1 MSNPQSIPAAT
12 RRQALKSS
20 LSAALRQ
27 QGRTLPELT
36 GDETKRSTSDLTMEQ
51 LQSALAALGIDPD
64 ACIAG
69 YVAAQAHGVNVDTI
83 NPPDAP
89 DAPDGEGAVELA
101 AIVDAPEAPA
111 PAPAADPVT
120 SPEDEAMAALAPLGA
135 VLAIVTPDVKAAA
148 VSHVAALVERNRT
161 QTARITELM
170 AQAQERAAA
179 MSVRSDIELVTS
191 GAGPVKE
198 LPAAQIFG
206 VKTHRLMAKTL
217 QVWNSASAPAIDPHF
232 VFDPEILYD
241 LTLSV
246 RRGDK
251 IWLFGPK
258 GTGKTSLAT
267 QFAARTGRDFVRV
280 AFDAHTEPQ
289 DVIGAT
295 WPAAGGGHVWKDGK
309 LLAAMRKPGC
319 VILLDEPTIA
329 RPGTLAL
336 MTTTLDENYLVVG
349 ETGERVDVAPG
360 VVWIV
365 ADNTNGT
372 GDQTGLYAGTQMQ
385 NRAFL
390 DRFGA
395 HIAVDYLPADK
406 EAQALVSRSGCLPA
420 MADILVKFARLS
432 RQKTAGGELVDGVGF
447 RRLVAMAGRMADGC
461 DPERAFTVSVLNC
474 APPED
479 VATLKMLAA
488 SELDLDTLRHM
499 VNGTQPAAQHAPAA
513 PQADYSNPRNAKA
526 AAEFSAA

>member
-1 MSNPQSIPAAT
+1 MSNPQALPAAT
-12 RRQALKSS
+12 RRQALKSA

-51 LQSALAALGIDPD
+51 LQAALAALSLNPD
-64 ACIAG
+64 TAIATF
-69 YVAAQAHGVNVDTI
+69 VAAQA
-83 NPPDAP
+83 
-89 DAPDGEGAVELA
+89 A
-101 AIVDAPEAPA
+101 ALP
-111 PAPAADPVT
+111 
-120 SPEDEAMAALAPLGA
+120 SPEEAAMAALAPLGA
-135 VLAIVTPDVKAAA
+135 VLAIVTPDVRAAA
-148 VSHVAALVERNRT
+148 LASVAALVEQNRT
-161 QTARITELM
+161 QTARIGELLK
-170 AQAQERAAA
+170 AANEQTA
-179 MSVRSDIELVTS
+179 ALSVRSDIELVT
-191 GAGPVKE
+191 GPGVAPVND
-198 LPAAQIFG
+198 LPASQIFG
-206 VKTHRLMAKTL
+206 VRTRRLMAKNL
-217 QVWNSASAPAIDPHF
+217 QVWNSASAPPVDPHF

-251 IWLFGPK
+251 VWLFGPK
-258 GTGKTSLAT
+258 GTGKTSFAT

-329 RPGTLAL
+329 RPGTLAML
-336 MTTTLDENYLVVG
+336 TTTLDENYLVVG

-372 GDQTGLYAGTQMQ
+372 GDATGLYAGTQMQ

-395 HIAVDYLPADK
+395 HLSVDYLPADE
-406 EAQALVSRSGCLPA
+406 EARALVARSGCQSV
-420 MADILVKFARLS
+420 MADILVQFARVS

-479 VATLKMLAA
+479 VAALKMLAA
-488 SELDLDTLRHM
+488 SELDMTALRHL
-499 VNGTQPAAQHAPAA
+499 VAA
-513 PQADYSNPRNAKA
+513 PQGEYANPRNAKA

>member
-1 MSNPQSIPAAT
+1 MGSNMSQTIIPAAT
-12 RRQALKSS
+12 RRQALKSA
-20 LSAALRQ
+20 LSQALRQ

-51 LQSALAALGIDPD
+51 LQAALNALGINPD
-64 ACIAG
+64 AT
-69 YVAAQAHGVNVDTI
+69 VAAHVAAAQLGVATPDV
-83 NPPDAP
+83 DAP
-89 DAPDGEGAVELA
+89 DAPDGEGAAELA
-101 AIVDAPEAPA
+101 ALDTPEATPEAA
-111 PAPAADPVT
+111 PADTLP
-120 SPEDEAMAALAPLGA
+120 SPEEAATEALAPLGA
-135 VLAIVTPDVKAAA
+135 VLAIVAPDVKAAA
-148 VSHVAALVERNRT
+148 LASVAALVEQNRV
-161 QTARITELM
+161 QSARIGELLK
-170 AQAQERAAA
+170 ASQEQAAA
-179 MSVRSDIELVTS
+179 MSVRSGIELVT
-191 GAGPVKE
+191 GAGVGPVKE

-206 VKTHRLMAKTL
+206 VKTRRLMAKTL
-217 QVWNSASAPAIDPHF
+217 QVWNSANAPAIDPNF
-232 VFDPEILYD
+232 VFDPEALYD

-251 IWLFGPK
+251 IWLYGPK

-280 AFDAHTEPQ
+280 AFNAHTEPQ
-289 DVIGAT
+289 DVVGAT
-295 WPAAGGGHVWKDGK
+295 WPAAGGGHIWKDGS
-309 LLAAMRKPGC
+309 LLAAIRKPGC
-319 VILLDEPTIA
+319 CILLDEPTIA
-329 RPGTLAL
+329 RPGTLAML
-336 MTTTLDENYLVVG
+336 QTTLDENYIVIG

-360 VVWIV
+360 VVWFV

-372 GDQTGLYAGTQMQ
+372 GDATGIYAGTQMQ

-395 HIAVDYLPADK
+395 HIAVDYLPPAK
-406 EAQALVSRSGCLPA
+406 EAQALVARSGCSPA
-420 MADILVKFARLS
+420 MADILVRFATVT

-461 DPERAFTVSVLNC
+461 DPERALTVSLLNC

-488 SELDLDTLRHM
+488 SDLDMTALAHLAA
-499 VNGTQPAAQHAPAA
+499 GTQPAAPVQPAA
-513 PQADYSNPRNAKA
+513 PAGGYANPRNAKA